1 MASTQALNDSSRP
14 SLIADLS
21 AGLVV
26 FLVALPLC
34 LGVALASNAP
44 LFSGILAG
52 IVGGILVGAI
62 SKSQTSVSGPAAGLT
77 AVVAAQIAALGS
89 FEAFLLAVL
98 IAGVLQIALGVI
110 RAGAIADFVPSSVI
124 KGLLAAIGLILIL
137 KQIPHLVGHDA
148 NPLGM
153 MSFEEPDH
161 ENTFSELG
169 HIFYVIHPGAAVVGA
184 VSILILLA
192 WDKTKRLKQ
201 SLVPAP
207 LVVVLA
213 GVGLSLLLARLGGRW
228 VIGDSHLVQ
237 VPVADSLAGFLG
249 FLQWPDFSAL
259 ANPRVFMAAV
269 TIALVASLETLLNL
283 EAVDK
288 LDPQKRISP
297 PNRELIAQGVG
308 NLTAGLIGGLPV
320 TSVIVRSSV
329 NIDAG
334 SKTKLATI
342 VHGLLL
348 LLCVALLPAWLNQ
361 IPLSCLAAVLIMT
374 GLKLAS
380 PRLFKQMW
388 REGRNQFLPFFVTV
402 AAILLTDL
410 LIGILIGLGFSILF
424 ILRSNLR
431 RPLRQIIEKHMGGE
445 VLHIELAQ
453 QVSFLNRVAL
463 SQALATVPRGGH
475 VLIDARDTDYVDADV
490 LDLILEYEAEVAP
503 ARGIQVSLV
512 GFKEHYEQLADRV
525 QYADYSTREVQA
537 GLTPDG
543 IVQILRDGNERFRTG
558 QPLTRD
564 LSRQRRV
571 TAEAQHPLAI
581 VLSGASSRTP
591 IEMIFDTGLGDIYC
605 ARVTGNLVS
614 VGVLGSLEYAC
625 AVAGAKLIV
634 VLGHAN
640 SAVMRMAVEAF
651 LTGRRVADTTRC
663 THLDPIVAEVQK
675 SIDPHRVERWESLP
689 PREQQ
694 ACLDD
699 LYRAHVLRVIARI
712 LRESAVLRDLVEAG
726 QLKAIGGM
734 YDVRSGRVDFF
745 ESPPAPAGAGAD

>member
-1 MASTQALNDSSRP
+1 M
-14 SLIADLS
+14 IADLS

-44 LFSGILAG
+44 PFAGILAG
-52 IVGGILVGAI
+52 IVGGLLVGAI

-89 FEAFLLAVL
+89 FQAFLLAVL
-98 IAGVLQIALGVI
+98 MAGVLQIGLGVI

-137 KQIPHLVGHDA
+137 KQLPHLVGHDA
-148 NPLGM
+148 NPLGLL
-153 MSFEEPDH
+153 SFEEPDH
-161 ENTFSELG
+161 ENTFSGLAYLVR
-169 HIFYVIHPGAAVVGA
+169 FFHPGAAAVGGI
-184 VSILILLA
+184 SLLVLVG
-192 WDKTKRLKQ
+192 WDKIKRLKQ

-207 LVVVLA
+207 LIVVLA
-213 GVGLSLLLARLGGRW
+213 GIGLSMLLARSDGRW
-228 VIGDSHLVQ
+228 AIGPTHLVQ
-237 VPVADSLAGFLG
+237 VPVTESLAGFFG
-249 FLQWPDFSAL
+249 FLQWPDLAAL
-259 ANPRVFMAAV
+259 GNSQVFVAAV

-308 NLTAGLIGGLPV
+308 NLVAGLIGGLPV

-329 NIDAG
+329 NINAG
-334 SKTKLATI
+334 SKTRLATI
-342 VHGLLL
+342 VHGALL
-348 LLCVALLPAWLNQ
+348 LLCVVLLPAWLNR

-374 GLKLAS
+374 GVKLAS
-380 PRLFKQMW
+380 PKVFRQMW
-388 REGRNQFLPFFVTV
+388 REGLNQFLPFVVTV

-410 LIGILIGLGFSILF
+410 LIGILIGLGFSIVF

-431 RPLRQIIEKHMGGE
+431 RPLRQIIEKHVGGE

-463 SQALATVPRGGH
+463 TKALTAVPRGGH
-475 VLIDARDTDYVDADV
+475 VLIDARDTDYIDADV
-490 LDLILEYEAEVAP
+490 LDLILEYQAEIAP
-503 ARGIQVSLV
+503 ARGIHVSLV
-512 GFKEHYEQLADRV
+512 GFKEHYEPLDDRV

-537 GLTPDG
+537 SLTPDQV
-543 IVQILRDGNERFRTG
+543 VQLLRDGNERFRTG
-558 QPLTRD
+558 QPLARD
-564 LSRQRRV
+564 LTRQRAA
-571 TAEAQHPLAI
+571 TAGICHPLAI

-591 IEMIFDTGLGDIYC
+591 VEMIFDMGLGDMFC

-614 VGVLGSLEYAC
+614 VGVLGSLEYGC
-625 AVAGAKLIV
+625 AVAGARLIL

-651 LTGRRVADTTRC
+651 RSRQRVAETTGC
-663 THLDPIVAEVQK
+663 THLDPIVAEIQQAL
-675 SIDPHRVERWESLP
+675 DPRRVEHWDSLAP
-689 PREQQ
+689 PEQR
-694 ACLDD
+694 AYLDE
-699 LYRAHVLRVIARI
+699 LYRAHIVRVRGRI
-712 LRESAVLRDLVEAG
+712 LQESPVLARLVQAG
-726 QLKAIGGM
+726 QLKVVGGM
-734 YDVRSGRVDFF
+734 YDMRNGVVDVF
-745 ESPPAPAGAGAD
+745 EPAAPPPRAVT